1 MAFVAL
7 VIVFYLSANLCFTFA
22 ANTTSV
28 NANDG
33 HSSSNAALSHLH
45 HDKTMSLMVC
55 NCTVIFCLS
64 TSCMSWGRC
73 RVGQTIKNFGWVGH
87 NAFGPDSN
95 WSVCSL

>member
-55 NCTVIFCLS
+55 NSTVIFCLS
-64 TSCMSWGRC
+64 TSCMSWVAAGWAKPSKIL
-73 RVGQTIKNFGWVGH
+73 VGLATMHLAQTVIGLYVR
-87 NAFGPDSN
+87 
-95 WSVCSL
+95 